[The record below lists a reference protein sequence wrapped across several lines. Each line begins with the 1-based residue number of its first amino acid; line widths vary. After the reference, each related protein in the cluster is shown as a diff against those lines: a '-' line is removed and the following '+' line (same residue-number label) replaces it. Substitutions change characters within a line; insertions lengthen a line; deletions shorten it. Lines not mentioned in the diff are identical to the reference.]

1 MVLGWPDVQLII
13 YNNCI
18 TGPLKKLYFST
29 ESSSF
34 QLEMTYSF
42 FECCLIFPMFQSCIF
57 QTATSIQEQT
67 LAFIPKIIA
76 VFIAIIV
83 FGSWIM
89 NVLVTYTTNLYS
101 SFNTML

>member
-1 MVLGWPDVQLII
+1 MEQLVLDVMRDALMMIIKVSLPILLTGLVVGLIV
-13 YNNCI
+13 
-18 TGPLKKLYFST
+18 S
-29 ESSSF
+29 
-34 QLEMTYSF
+34 
-42 FECCLIFPMFQSCIF
+42 IF